1 MIILSCKYLNISHT
15 VYTYIKLYNFNE
27 YEPKNVDKLNY
38 HQKNKIEREGKN
50 DNGLVWLIKKLLSE

>member
-1 MIILSCKYLNISHT
+1 MNR
-15 VYTYIKLYNFNE
+15 
-27 YEPKNVDKLNY
+27 KNVDKLNY